1 MHDGQSHDHHAGH
14 HHHHHHGATVAEGQE
29 RRLRLVLGVTLGFM
43 LIEAVGGWLA
53 GSLALLAD
61 AGHMLTDAGALL
73 LALAGLRLGQRAG
86 DARRTYGYRRFEVL
100 AAFVNALVLLALTVW
115 IVVEAALRLAEPE
128 PVAAWTM
135 LGVALA
141 GLGANAVSLF
151 ILHRD
156 PHQGVNLRGAML
168 HVLSDLLGSVGA
180 VLAAI
185 VILLT
190 DWTPIDPILSVVLSL
205 LILRSALKLLRQTT
219 HILLEGTPEDLDRD
233 TVLSAVK
240 AQPGVAD
247 AHHLHLWS
255 LSSGQALAT
264 LHIVPR
270 DAADGAAVVRRVK
283 ALLKQDFSIEHATV
297 EIDLDG
303 CADEPC

>member
-1 MHDGQSHDHHAGH
+1 MHDGHHHHDHHGG
-14 HHHHHHGATVAEGQE
+14 HHHHGALQGAGQE
-29 RRLRLVLGVTLGFM
+29 RRLRLVLAVTLSFM
-43 LIEAVGGWLA
+43 VVEAVGGWLS

-73 LALAGLRLGQRAG
+73 LALAGLRLGRRAG

-100 AAFVNALVLLALTVW
+100 AAFVNALVLLGLTVW

-141 GLGANAVSLF
+141 GLGANAVSLV

-156 PHQGVNLRGAML
+156 PEQGVNLRGALL
-168 HVLSDLLGSVGA
+168 HVLSDFLGSVGA
-180 VLAAI
+180 VAAAI

-190 DWTPIDPILSVVLSL
+190 GWTPVDPILSVLLSL
-205 LILRSALKLLRQTT
+205 LILRSALKLLRQTA

-233 TVLSAVK
+233 AVLAAVK

-264 LHIVPR
+264 LHVVPQ
-270 DAADGAAVVRRVK
+270 DAAEGAAVVRRVK
-283 ALLKQDFSIEHATV
+283 ALLRQDFRIEHATV

-303 CADEPC
+303 CADQPC